1 MWSSDGTELEWMT
14 NATASIMNNSVV
26 YSENYTISQLSTD
39 DDDRIIQ
46 CDVRINSEIKSTGI
60 VELNAFG
67 KFVIARLGM
76 HSTLFTL

>member
-1 MWSSDGTELEWMT
+1 MT

-46 CDVRINSEIKSTGI
+46 CDVRINSEIKISGI